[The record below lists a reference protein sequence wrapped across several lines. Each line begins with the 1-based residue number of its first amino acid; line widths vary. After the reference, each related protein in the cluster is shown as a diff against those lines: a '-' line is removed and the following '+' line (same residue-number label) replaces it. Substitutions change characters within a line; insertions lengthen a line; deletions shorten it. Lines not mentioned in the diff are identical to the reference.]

1 MSIDLATVNALT
13 KSRLESNEVL
23 ALSCP
28 LLNDEERL
36 RIPRPTHAFLHRSS
50 AFFSAIQASPQI
62 AAFAGIDATAISEKV
77 AAMQA
82 IDAALIQNNREA
94 QLLRDARL
102 VLSGEAW
109 TAGLKA
115 YRLAVVLQEDNEAAR
130 TVVKEMGQLFT
141 ISRKK
146 KGEEGQDTE
155 DSAAADPEAMASAE
169 TKVA

>member
-1 MSIDLATVNALT
+1 MSIDLATVNALI
-13 KSRLESNEVL
+13 KDRLESNEVL

-36 RIPRPTHAFLHRSS
+36 RIARPTHAFLHRCS
-50 AFFSAIQASPQI
+50 AFFSAIQAVPQI
-62 AAFAGIDATAISEKV
+62 AAFAGIDAAAASEKV

-82 IDAALIQNNREA
+82 IDAALIQNGREA

-115 YRLAVVLQEDNEAAR
+115 YRLAVVLQADSEGAR
-130 TVVKEMGQLFT
+130 TLVKEMGQLFT
-141 ISRKK
+141 LGRKK
-146 KGEEGQDTE
+146 KGEEAQASE
-155 DSAAADPEAMASAE
+155 ESAAAAPEATASAE
-169 TKVA
+169 TKAA